1 MGAALLIA
9 GIVAAIATAPLF
21 DRVLTHHL
29 SITLRI
35 LCPLIGAS
43 WLSLIWAGKFHL
55 RSYPVFFSLTP
66 NPIKPFCLF
75 TSPLIVRPN
84 DTGGM
89 FAVLIVIGAA
99 SISLLPVALE
109 LGCELTRNA
118 DGSAAILWFLYVY
131 TSALTLFVLLTRLSQ
146 RQSRL
151 RHLCP
156 W

>member
-1 MGAALLIA
+1 
-9 GIVAAIATAPLF
+9 
-21 DRVLTHHL
+21 
-29 SITLRI
+29 
-35 LCPLIGAS
+35 
-43 WLSLIWAGKFHL
+43 
-55 RSYPVFFSLTP
+55 
-66 NPIKPFCLF
+66 
-75 TSPLIVRPN
+75 
-84 DTGGM
+84 M